1 MSWHAA
7 IDLGAGSGRAL
18 VGRVGADDV
27 HVEEVHRFRY
37 APRHADG
44 HLRWDIGRLF
54 AGVRDGVLAAGSR
67 AAAEGAPLASAAVDA
82 WGVDYGLIDADG
94 RLTEEPI
101 CYRDDRTDG
110 VMEQVFASMPR
121 EEIYRRTGIQFH
133 KLNTL
138 YQLAAHVREGVP
150 RDAARLLLIPDLCHH
165 LLCGS
170 QVSERSD
177 ASTTQLLNVHT
188 GSWDDELFSRL
199 GLPRHLMPAVVATGS
214 DLGPLDRALSSHA
227 GLRGTRV
234 VACPTHDT
242 ASAVAATPLEPGW
255 AYISSGT
262 WSLVGV
268 ERTAPMLTREALDAN
283 FTNEAGAFGSIRFL
297 KNVMGLWLLESCRR
311 EWEAAGRGV
320 ALADLLSGAG
330 SVSGFPGLVVPDDP
344 RFFNPA
350 SMVRELRDALAATG
364 QAPHDDPVLLT
375 RVILD
380 SLALRYAS
388 VVEDIERVTGAPV
401 EGIHVVGGGSLND
414 CLSQA
419 TADATGRPVVAGPA
433 EATAIGNILVQ
444 AIATDTLASLARG
457 RDLVRRTLRPR
468 RFEPQ
473 ARRDWDSA
481 ARQYRKIEAARYAAI
496 DTGN

>member
-18 VGRVGADDV
+18 VARVGTNDL
-27 HVEEVHRFRY
+27 HVEEVHRFHY
-37 APRHADG
+37 APRPANR
-44 HLRWDIGRLF
+44 HLRWNIGRLF
-54 AGVRDGVLAAGSR
+54 EGVRAGVLAAGAR
-67 AAAEGAPLASAAVDA
+67 TAADGATLASAAVDS
-82 WGVDYGLIDADG
+82 WGVDYGLVDAGG

-110 VMEQVFASMPR
+110 AMAQVFASVPR

-133 KLNTL
+133 QLNTL
-138 YQLAAHVREGVP
+138 YQLAAHVREGLPPEAV
-150 RDAARLLLIPDLCHH
+150 RLLLIPDLCHH

-177 ASTTQLLNVHT
+177 ASTTQLLNVQT
-188 GSWDDELFSRL
+188 GDWDDELFSRL
-199 GLPRHLMPAVVATGS
+199 GLPRHLMPPVVATGT
-214 DLGPLDRALSSHA
+214 DLGPLEPILSSHS
-227 GLRGTRV
+227 GLGGTAV

-268 ERTAPMLTREALDAN
+268 ERTAPMLTREALEAN
-283 FTNEAGAFGSIRFL
+283 FTNEAGAFGTIRFL

-320 ALADLLSGAG
+320 PLADLLSGAA
-330 SVSGFPGLVVPDDP
+330 SVSGFPGLVAPDDP
-344 RFFNPA
+344 RFFNPS
-350 SMVRELRDALAATG
+350 SMVREIQDALRAG
-364 QAPHDDPVLLT
+364 GPAPHDDPILLT
-375 RVILD
+375 RVITD

-388 VVEDIERVTGAPV
+388 VVDDIERVTGAPV

-433 EATAIGNILVQ
+433 EATAIGNMLVQ
-444 AIATDTLASLARG
+444 AIAAGTLGSLAQG

-468 RFEPQ
+468 RFEPL
-473 ARRDWDSA
+473 RKRDWEA
-481 ARQYRKIEAARYAAI
+481 AKRRYLEIEAARTAVRS
-496 DTGN
+496 

>member
-18 VGRVGADDV
+18 VGRVGADDL
-27 HVEEVHRFRY
+27 HVEEVHRFGY
-37 APRHADG
+37 APRQANG
-44 HLRWDIGRLF
+44 HLRWDIDRLF
-54 AGVRDGVLAAGSR
+54 EGVRDGVLAAGAR
-67 AAAEGAPLASAAVDA
+67 ATAQGAPLASAAVDS
-82 WGVDYGLIDADG
+82 WGVDYGLIDANG

-110 VMEQVFASMPR
+110 VMGQVFASVPR

-133 KLNTL
+133 QLNTL

-150 RDAARLLLIPDLCHH
+150 REAARLLLIPDLCHH

-170 QVSERSD
+170 QASERSD

-199 GLPRHLMPAVVATGS
+199 GLPRHLIPVIVETGA
-214 DLGPLDRALSSHA
+214 DLGPLDPGLSSHP
-227 GLRGTRV
+227 GLGGTRV
-234 VACPTHDT
+234 LACPTHDT
-242 ASAVAATPLEPGW
+242 ASAVAATPLAPGW

-268 ERTAPMLTREALDAN
+268 ERAAPMLTREALDAN
-283 FTNEAGAFGSIRFL
+283 FTNEAGVFGTIRFL

-311 EWEAAGRGV
+311 EWEAAGRGM
-320 ALADLLSGAG
+320 ALADLLSGAA

-350 SMVRELRDALAATG
+350 SMVRALQDALRAGGPAA
-364 QAPHDDPVLLT
+364 HDDPILLT
-375 RVILD
+375 RVIID

-401 EGIHVVGGGSLND
+401 EGIQVVGGGSLND

-419 TADATGRPVVAGPA
+419 TADATGRPVAAGPA

-444 AIATDTLASLARG
+444 AVATGTLASLAHG
-457 RDLVRRTLRPR
+457 RDLVRRTLGPR
-468 RFEPQ
+468 RFEPDG
-473 ARRDWDSA
+473 ARDWDA
-481 ARQYRKIEAARYAAI
+481 AKQRYREIEAVR
-496 DTGN
+496 T